1 MKRRVGKT
9 VVTVALVSSMAVTP
23 VFAAPAKETGKQTK
37 ENSVADLQSE
47 LEKVM
52 TKMADLETKL
62 IAKGTEIQKASE
74 ELKQAEE
81 KSAKQY
87 EDMKLRI
94 KYMYEAGDT
103 ELEKF
108 INAESTGD
116 ALNKAEYVQAVYSYD
131 REKLQEYVD
140 TKKQIETL
148 KGTLE
153 NDKASLE
160 KMNQE
165 LNVKKETLTTTI
177 QAKQAEEKQVLAA
190 AQAVARKR
198 QAEGKVEQ
206 AEPPAKNETT
216 PVQPGASESPQTS
229 VKPETPTEPE
239 TPVEPETPTEP
250 ETPVEPETP
259 MEPQTPVEPETLT
272 EPQTP
277 VEPEAPT
284 EPQTPVEPEAP
295 TEPQAPVEPEAPTE
309 SQTPVEPEAPTE
321 PQTPVEPEAP
331 TEPQTP
337 VEPETPTEPQAPVEP
352 QTPVEPEGNQ
362 SVAQQIVSA
371 AYSFLGIPYVWG
383 GTTTAG
389 FDCSGMVQAAHAA
402 AGISIPRVSWDQGA
416 AGVQVSAEEA
426 LPGDIVYYGW
436 HVGIYIGNGQMIHAP
451 EEGDV
456 VKIST
461 VDWAAHT
468 FVRCW

>member
-1 MKRRVGKT
+1 MRKRIGKT
-9 VVTVALVSSMAVTP
+9 VVAVTLVGSMAVTP
-23 VFAAPAKETGKQTK
+23 VFAAPAKENEKQTK
-37 ENSVADLQSE
+37 ESSVSDLQSE
-47 LEKVM
+47 LEQVM

-62 IAKGTEIQKASE
+62 IAKGEEIQKASK
-74 ELKQAEE
+74 ELQQAEE

-108 INAESTGD
+108 INAESAGD
-116 ALNKAEYVQAVYSYD
+116 ALNKAEYVQAVYIYD
-131 REKLQEYVD
+131 RDKLQEYVD
-140 TKKQIETL
+140 TKKEIENL
-148 KGTLE
+148 KTTLE
-153 NDKASLE
+153 KDKASLE
-160 KMNQE
+160 KMNTE

-177 QAKQAEEKQVLAA
+177 QTKQAEEQQVLAA
-190 AQAVARKR
+190 AQAVAEKR
-198 QAEGKVEQ
+198 QAEGK
-206 AEPPAKNETT
+206 AEKTDNPEKEETT
-216 PVQPGASESPQTS
+216 PAQPDESVQEQ
-229 VKPETPTEPE
+229 V
-239 TPVEPETPTEP
+239 PVEPETPSEPQTPAQPETPSEPQAPAEP
-250 ETPVEPETP
+250 ETPSEPQIPAEPETP
-259 MEPQTPVEPETLT
+259 SEPQTPAEPEIPS

-277 VEPEAPT
+277 A
-284 EPQTPVEPEAP
+284 
-295 TEPQAPVEPEAPTE
+295 
-309 SQTPVEPEAPTE
+309 
-321 PQTPVEPEAP
+321 
-331 TEPQTP
+331 
-337 VEPETPTEPQAPVEP
+337 EPETPEE
-352 QTPVEPEGNQ
+352 NQ
-362 SVAQQIVSA
+362 SAAQQIVSA

-416 AGVQVSAEEA
+416 AGVEVSASEA

>member
-1 MKRRVGKT
+1 MPLACGSTVCYLIVEEERVDEFNPLLRLTGNHSKEKGKRMRKRIGKT
-9 VVTVALVSSMAVTP
+9 VVAVTLAGSMAVTP
-23 VFAAPAKETGKQTK
+23 VFAAPAKESEKQTK

-47 LEKVM
+47 LEQVM

-74 ELKQAEE
+74 ELQQAEE

-108 INAESTGD
+108 INAESAGD
-116 ALNKAEYVQAVYSYD
+116 ALNKAEYVQAVYTYD
-131 REKLQEYVD
+131 RDKLQEYID
-140 TKKQIETL
+140 TKKEIETL
-148 KGTLE
+148 KSTLE
-153 NDKASLE
+153 SDKASLE
-160 KMNQE
+160 KMNTE
-165 LNVKKETLTTTI
+165 LNAKKDTLTTTI
-177 QAKQAEEKQVLAA
+177 QTKQAEEQQVLAA
-190 AQAVARKR
+190 AQAVAEKR
-198 QAEGKVEQ
+198 QTEGK
-206 AEPPAKNETT
+206 AEKTDNTAKEETT
-216 PVQPGASESPQTS
+216 PVQPDESVQEEVPA
-229 VKPETPTEPE
+229 EPE
-239 TPVEPETPTEP
+239 TPSEPQTPSEPETP
-250 ETPVEPETP
+250 
-259 MEPQTPVEPETLT
+259 
-272 EPQTP
+272 
-277 VEPEAPT
+277 
-284 EPQTPVEPEAP
+284 
-295 TEPQAPVEPEAPTE
+295 
-309 SQTPVEPEAPTE
+309 S
-321 PQTPVEPEAP
+321 
-331 TEPQTP
+331 EPQTP
-337 VEPETPTEPQAPVEP
+337 VEPETPSEP
-352 QTPVEPEGNQ
+352 QTPSEPETPEGDQ
-362 SVAQQIVSA
+362 SAAQQIVSA

-389 FDCSGMVQAAHAA
+389 FDCSGMVQAAYAA

-416 AGVQVSAEEA
+416 AGIEVSASEA

>member
-1 MKRRVGKT
+1 MRKRIGKT
-9 VVTVALVSSMAVTP
+9 VVAVTLVGSMAVTP
-23 VFAAPAKETGKQTK
+23 VFAAPAKENEQQTK
-37 ENSVADLQSE
+37 ESSVSDLQSE
-47 LEKVM
+47 LEQVM
-52 TKMADLETKL
+52 AKMADLETKL
-62 IAKGTEIQKASE
+62 IAKGEEIQKASK
-74 ELKQAEE
+74 ELQQAEE

-108 INAESTGD
+108 INAESAGD
-116 ALNKAEYVQAVYSYD
+116 ALNKAEYVQAVYTYD
-131 REKLQEYVD
+131 RDKLQEYVD
-140 TKKQIETL
+140 TKKEIENL
-148 KGTLE
+148 KTTLE
-153 NDKASLE
+153 KDKASLE
-160 KMNQE
+160 KMNTE

-177 QAKQAEEKQVLAA
+177 QTKQAEEQQVLAA
-190 AQAVARKR
+190 AQAVAKKR
-198 QAEGKVEQ
+198 QAEGK
-206 AEPPAKNETT
+206 AEKTDNPEKEETT
-216 PVQPGASESPQTS
+216 PVQSDGS
-229 VKPETPTEPE
+229 VQEQV
-239 TPVEPETPTEP
+239 PVEPETPSEPQTPAQPETPSEPQIPAEP
-250 ETPVEPETP
+250 ETPS
-259 MEPQTPVEPETLT
+259 EPQTPEE
-272 EPQTP
+272 
-277 VEPEAPT
+277 
-284 EPQTPVEPEAP
+284 
-295 TEPQAPVEPEAPTE
+295 
-309 SQTPVEPEAPTE
+309 
-321 PQTPVEPEAP
+321 
-331 TEPQTP
+331 
-337 VEPETPTEPQAPVEP
+337 
-352 QTPVEPEGNQ
+352 NQ
-362 SVAQQIVSA
+362 SAAQQIVSA

-416 AGVQVSAEEA
+416 AGVEVSASEA

>member
-1 MKRRVGKT
+1 MRKRIGKT
-9 VVTVALVSSMAVTP
+9 VVAVTLVGSMAVTP
-23 VFAAPAKETGKQTK
+23 VFAAPAKENEKQTK
-37 ENSVADLQSE
+37 ESSVSDLQSE
-47 LEKVM
+47 LEQVM

-62 IAKGTEIQKASE
+62 IAKGEEIQKASK
-74 ELKQAEE
+74 ELQQAEE

-108 INAESTGD
+108 INAESVGD
-116 ALNKAEYVQAVYSYD
+116 ALNKAEYVQAVYTYD
-131 REKLQEYVD
+131 RDKLQEYVD
-140 TKKQIETL
+140 TKKEIENL
-148 KGTLE
+148 KTTLE
-153 NDKASLE
+153 KDKASLE
-160 KMNQE
+160 KMNTE

-177 QAKQAEEKQVLAA
+177 QTKQAEEQQVLAA
-190 AQAVARKR
+190 AQAVAEKR
-198 QAEGKVEQ
+198 QAEGK
-206 AEPPAKNETT
+206 AEKTDNPEKEETT
-216 PVQPGASESPQTS
+216 PAQPDGSVQEQ
-229 VKPETPTEPE
+229 V
-239 TPVEPETPTEP
+239 PVEPETPSEPQTPAQPETPSEPQAPAESETPSEPQTPAEP
-250 ETPVEPETP
+250 ETPSEPQTPAEPETP
-259 MEPQTPVEPETLT
+259 SEPQT
-272 EPQTP
+272 
-277 VEPEAPT
+277 
-284 EPQTPVEPEAP
+284 
-295 TEPQAPVEPEAPTE
+295 
-309 SQTPVEPEAPTE
+309 
-321 PQTPVEPEAP
+321 
-331 TEPQTP
+331 
-337 VEPETPTEPQAPVEP
+337 
-352 QTPVEPEGNQ
+352 PEGNQ

-416 AGVQVSAEEA
+416 AGVEVSASEA

>member
-1 MKRRVGKT
+1 MRKRIGKT
-9 VVTVALVSSMAVTP
+9 VVAVTLVGSMAVTP
-23 VFAAPAKETGKQTK
+23 VFAAPAKENEKQTK
-37 ENSVADLQSE
+37 ESSVSDLQSE
-47 LEKVM
+47 LEQVM

-62 IAKGTEIQKASE
+62 IAKGEEIQKASK
-74 ELKQAEE
+74 ELQQAEE

-108 INAESTGD
+108 INAESAGD
-116 ALNKAEYVQAVYSYD
+116 ALNKAEYVQAVYTYD
-131 REKLQEYVD
+131 RDKLQEYVD
-140 TKKQIETL
+140 TKKEIENL
-148 KGTLE
+148 KTTLE
-153 NDKASLE
+153 KDKASLE
-160 KMNQE
+160 KMNTE

-177 QAKQAEEKQVLAA
+177 QTKQAEEQQVLAA
-190 AQAVARKR
+190 AQAVAEKR
-198 QAEGKVEQ
+198 QAEGK
-206 AEPPAKNETT
+206 AEKTDNPEKEETT
-216 PVQPGASESPQTS
+216 PAQPDGSVQEQ
-229 VKPETPTEPE
+229 V
-239 TPVEPETPTEP
+239 PVEPETPSEPQTPAQPDTPSEPQTPADPETPSEPQTPAEPEMPSEPQTPAEP
-250 ETPVEPETP
+250 ETPEE
-259 MEPQTPVEPETLT
+259 
-272 EPQTP
+272 
-277 VEPEAPT
+277 
-284 EPQTPVEPEAP
+284 
-295 TEPQAPVEPEAPTE
+295 
-309 SQTPVEPEAPTE
+309 
-321 PQTPVEPEAP
+321 
-331 TEPQTP
+331 
-337 VEPETPTEPQAPVEP
+337 
-352 QTPVEPEGNQ
+352 NQ
-362 SVAQQIVSA
+362 SAAQQIVSA

-416 AGVQVSAEEA
+416 AGVEVSASEA

>member
-1 MKRRVGKT
+1 MRKRIGKT
-9 VVTVALVSSMAVTP
+9 VVAVTLVGSMAVTP
-23 VFAAPAKETGKQTK
+23 VFAAPAKENEKQTK
-37 ENSVADLQSE
+37 ESSVSDLQSE
-47 LEKVM
+47 LEQVM

-62 IAKGTEIQKASE
+62 IAKGEEIQKASK
-74 ELKQAEE
+74 ELQQAEE

-108 INAESTGD
+108 INAESAGD
-116 ALNKAEYVQAVYSYD
+116 ALNKAEYVQAVYTYD
-131 REKLQEYVD
+131 RDKLQEYVD
-140 TKKQIETL
+140 TKKEIENL
-148 KGTLE
+148 KTTLE
-153 NDKASLE
+153 KDKASLE
-160 KMNQE
+160 KMNTE

-177 QAKQAEEKQVLAA
+177 QTKQAEEQQVLAA
-190 AQAVARKR
+190 AQAVAEKR
-198 QAEGKVEQ
+198 QAEGK
-206 AEPPAKNETT
+206 AEKTDNAEKEETT
-216 PVQPGASESPQTS
+216 PAQPDGSVQEQVPVEPETPSEPQTPAQ
-229 VKPETPTEPE
+229 PETPSEPQIPTEPE
-239 TPVEPETPTEP
+239 TPSEPQTPAEPETPE
-250 ETPVEPETP
+250 E
-259 MEPQTPVEPETLT
+259 
-272 EPQTP
+272 
-277 VEPEAPT
+277 
-284 EPQTPVEPEAP
+284 
-295 TEPQAPVEPEAPTE
+295 
-309 SQTPVEPEAPTE
+309 
-321 PQTPVEPEAP
+321 
-331 TEPQTP
+331 
-337 VEPETPTEPQAPVEP
+337 
-352 QTPVEPEGNQ
+352 NQ
-362 SVAQQIVSA
+362 SAAQQIVSA

-416 AGVQVSAEEA
+416 AGVEVSASEA

>member
-1 MKRRVGKT
+1 MRKRIGKT
-9 VVTVALVSSMAVTP
+9 VVAVTLVGSMAVTP
-23 VFAAPAKETGKQTK
+23 VFAAPAKENEKQTK
-37 ENSVADLQSE
+37 ESSVSDLQSE
-47 LEKVM
+47 LEQVM

-62 IAKGTEIQKASE
+62 IAKGEEIQKASK
-74 ELKQAEE
+74 ELQQAEE

-108 INAESTGD
+108 INAESAGD
-116 ALNKAEYVQAVYSYD
+116 ALNKAEYVQAVYTYD
-131 REKLQEYVD
+131 RDKLQEYVD
-140 TKKQIETL
+140 TKKEIENL
-148 KGTLE
+148 KTTLE
-153 NDKASLE
+153 KDKASLE
-160 KMNQE
+160 KMNTE

-177 QAKQAEEKQVLAA
+177 QTKQAEEQQVLAA
-190 AQAVARKR
+190 AQAVAEKR
-198 QAEGKVEQ
+198 QAEGK
-206 AEPPAKNETT
+206 AEKTDNPEKEETT
-216 PVQPGASESPQTS
+216 PAQPDGSVQEQ
-229 VKPETPTEPE
+229 V
-239 TPVEPETPTEP
+239 PVEPETPSEPQTPAQPETPSEPQAPAESETPSEPQTPAEP
-250 ETPVEPETP
+250 ETPSEPQTPAEPETP
-259 MEPQTPVEPETLT
+259 EE
-272 EPQTP
+272 
-277 VEPEAPT
+277 
-284 EPQTPVEPEAP
+284 
-295 TEPQAPVEPEAPTE
+295 
-309 SQTPVEPEAPTE
+309 
-321 PQTPVEPEAP
+321 
-331 TEPQTP
+331 
-337 VEPETPTEPQAPVEP
+337 
-352 QTPVEPEGNQ
+352 NQ
-362 SVAQQIVSA
+362 SAAQQIVSA

-416 AGVQVSAEEA
+416 AGVEVSASEA

-451 EEGDV
+451 EERDV

>member
-1 MKRRVGKT
+1 MRKRIGKT
-9 VVTVALVSSMAVTP
+9 VVAVTLVGSMAVTP
-23 VFAAPAKETGKQTK
+23 VFAAPAKENEKQTK
-37 ENSVADLQSE
+37 ESSVSDLQSE
-47 LEKVM
+47 LEQVM

-62 IAKGTEIQKASE
+62 IAKGEEIQKASK
-74 ELKQAEE
+74 ELQQAEE

-108 INAESTGD
+108 INAESAGD
-116 ALNKAEYVQAVYSYD
+116 ALNKAEYVQAVYTYD
-131 REKLQEYVD
+131 RDKLQEYVD
-140 TKKQIETL
+140 TKKEIENL
-148 KGTLE
+148 KTTLE
-153 NDKASLE
+153 KDKASLE
-160 KMNQE
+160 KMNTE

-177 QAKQAEEKQVLAA
+177 QTKQAEEQQVLAA
-190 AQAVARKR
+190 AQAVAEKR
-198 QAEGKVEQ
+198 QAEGK
-206 AEPPAKNETT
+206 AEKTDNPEKEETT
-216 PVQPGASESPQTS
+216 PAQPDESVQEQ
-229 VKPETPTEPE
+229 V
-239 TPVEPETPTEP
+239 PVEPETPSEPQTPAQPETPSEPQTPAEP
-250 ETPVEPETP
+250 ETPSEPQIPTEPEMPSEPQTPAEPETP
-259 MEPQTPVEPETLT
+259 SEPQTP
-272 EPQTP
+272 
-277 VEPEAPT
+277 A
-284 EPQTPVEPEAP
+284 
-295 TEPQAPVEPEAPTE
+295 
-309 SQTPVEPEAPTE
+309 
-321 PQTPVEPEAP
+321 
-331 TEPQTP
+331 
-337 VEPETPTEPQAPVEP
+337 EPETPSEP
-352 QTPVEPEGNQ
+352 QTPEGNQ

-416 AGVQVSAEEA
+416 AGVEVSASEA

>member
-1 MKRRVGKT
+1 MRKRIGKT
-9 VVTVALVSSMAVTP
+9 VVAVTLVGSMAVTP
-23 VFAAPAKETGKQTK
+23 VFAAPAKENEKQTK
-37 ENSVADLQSE
+37 ESSVSDLQSE
-47 LEKVM
+47 LEQVM

-62 IAKGTEIQKASE
+62 IAKGEEIQKASK
-74 ELKQAEE
+74 ELQQAEE

-108 INAESTGD
+108 INAESAGD
-116 ALNKAEYVQAVYSYD
+116 ALNKAEYVQAVYTYD
-131 REKLQEYVD
+131 RDKLQEYVD
-140 TKKQIETL
+140 TKKEIENL
-148 KGTLE
+148 KTTLE
-153 NDKASLE
+153 KDKASLE
-160 KMNQE
+160 KMNTE

-177 QAKQAEEKQVLAA
+177 QTKQAEEQQVLAA
-190 AQAVARKR
+190 AQAVAEKR
-198 QAEGKVEQ
+198 QAEGK
-206 AEPPAKNETT
+206 AEKTDNPEKEETT
-216 PVQPGASESPQTS
+216 PAQPDESVQEQVPVEPETPSEPQTPAE
-229 VKPETPTEPE
+229 PETPSEPQAPAEPETPSEPQIPTEPE
-239 TPVEPETPTEP
+239 TPSEPQTPAEPETPSEPQTPAEP
-250 ETPVEPETP
+250 ETPEE
-259 MEPQTPVEPETLT
+259 
-272 EPQTP
+272 
-277 VEPEAPT
+277 
-284 EPQTPVEPEAP
+284 
-295 TEPQAPVEPEAPTE
+295 
-309 SQTPVEPEAPTE
+309 
-321 PQTPVEPEAP
+321 
-331 TEPQTP
+331 
-337 VEPETPTEPQAPVEP
+337 
-352 QTPVEPEGNQ
+352 NQ
-362 SVAQQIVSA
+362 SAAQQIVSA

-416 AGVQVSAEEA
+416 AGVEVSASEA

>member
-1 MKRRVGKT
+1 MRKRIGKT
-9 VVTVALVSSMAVTP
+9 VVAVTLVGSMAVTP
-23 VFAAPAKETGKQTK
+23 VFAAPAKENEQQTK
-37 ENSVADLQSE
+37 ESSVSDLQSE
-47 LEKVM
+47 LEQVM
-52 TKMADLETKL
+52 AKMADLETKL
-62 IAKGTEIQKASE
+62 IAKGEEIQKASK
-74 ELKQAEE
+74 ELQQAEE

-108 INAESTGD
+108 INAESAGD
-116 ALNKAEYVQAVYSYD
+116 ALNKAEYVQAVYTYD
-131 REKLQEYVD
+131 RDKLQEYVD
-140 TKKQIETL
+140 TKKEIENL
-148 KGTLE
+148 KTTLE
-153 NDKASLE
+153 KDKASLE
-160 KMNQE
+160 KMNTE

-177 QAKQAEEKQVLAA
+177 QTKQAEEQQVLAA
-190 AQAVARKR
+190 AQAVAKKR
-198 QAEGKVEQ
+198 QAEGK
-206 AEPPAKNETT
+206 AEKTDNPEKEETT
-216 PVQPGASESPQTS
+216 PVQSDGS
-229 VKPETPTEPE
+229 VQEQV
-239 TPVEPETPTEP
+239 PVEPETPSEPQTPAQPETPSEPQIPAEP
-250 ETPVEPETP
+250 ETPSEPQTPAQPETPSEPQAPAESETPSEPQTPAEPETP
-259 MEPQTPVEPETLT
+259 SEPQTP
-272 EPQTP
+272 
-277 VEPEAPT
+277 A
-284 EPQTPVEPEAP
+284 
-295 TEPQAPVEPEAPTE
+295 
-309 SQTPVEPEAPTE
+309 
-321 PQTPVEPEAP
+321 
-331 TEPQTP
+331 
-337 VEPETPTEPQAPVEP
+337 EPETPEE
-352 QTPVEPEGNQ
+352 NQ
-362 SVAQQIVSA
+362 SAAQQIVSA

-416 AGVQVSAEEA
+416 AGVEVSASEA

>member
-1 MKRRVGKT
+1 MRKRIGKT
-9 VVTVALVSSMAVTP
+9 VVAVTLVGSMAVTP
-23 VFAAPAKETGKQTK
+23 VFAAPAKENEKQTK
-37 ENSVADLQSE
+37 ESSVSDLQSE
-47 LEKVM
+47 LEQVM

-62 IAKGTEIQKASE
+62 IAKGEEIQKASK
-74 ELKQAEE
+74 ELQQAEE

-103 ELEKF
+103 EVEKF
-108 INAESTGD
+108 INAESAGD
-116 ALNKAEYVQAVYSYD
+116 ALNKAEYVQAVYTYD
-131 REKLQEYVD
+131 RDKLQEYVD
-140 TKKQIETL
+140 TKKEIENL
-148 KGTLE
+148 KTTLE
-153 NDKASLE
+153 KDKASLE
-160 KMNQE
+160 KMNTE

-177 QAKQAEEKQVLAA
+177 QTKQAEEQQVLAA
-190 AQAVARKR
+190 AQAVAEKR
-198 QAEGKVEQ
+198 QAEGK
-206 AEPPAKNETT
+206 AEKTDNPEKEETT
-216 PVQPGASESPQTS
+216 PAQPDGSVQEQ
-229 VKPETPTEPE
+229 V
-239 TPVEPETPTEP
+239 PVEPETPSEPQTPAQPETPSEPQAPAESETPSEPQTPAEP
-250 ETPVEPETP
+250 ETPSEPQTPAEPETP
-259 MEPQTPVEPETLT
+259 EE
-272 EPQTP
+272 
-277 VEPEAPT
+277 
-284 EPQTPVEPEAP
+284 
-295 TEPQAPVEPEAPTE
+295 
-309 SQTPVEPEAPTE
+309 
-321 PQTPVEPEAP
+321 
-331 TEPQTP
+331 
-337 VEPETPTEPQAPVEP
+337 
-352 QTPVEPEGNQ
+352 NQ
-362 SVAQQIVSA
+362 SAAQQIVSA

-416 AGVQVSAEEA
+416 AGVEVSASEA

>member
-1 MKRRVGKT
+1 MRKRIGKT
-9 VVTVALVSSMAVTP
+9 VVAVTLAGSMAVTP
-23 VFAAPAKETGKQTK
+23 VFAAPAKENEKQTK
-37 ENSVADLQSE
+37 ESSVSDLQSE
-47 LEKVM
+47 LEQVM
-52 TKMADLETKL
+52 AKMADLETKL
-62 IAKGTEIQKASE
+62 IAKGEEIQKASK
-74 ELKQAEE
+74 ELQQAEE

-108 INAESTGD
+108 INAESAGD
-116 ALNKAEYVQAVYSYD
+116 ALNKAEYVQAVYTYD
-131 REKLQEYVD
+131 RDKLQEYVD
-140 TKKQIETL
+140 TKKEIENL
-148 KGTLE
+148 KTTLE
-153 NDKASLE
+153 KDKASLE
-160 KMNQE
+160 KMNTE

-177 QAKQAEEKQVLAA
+177 QTKQAEEQQVLAA
-190 AQAVARKR
+190 AQAVAKKR
-198 QAEGKVEQ
+198 QAEGK
-206 AEPPAKNETT
+206 AEKTDNPEKEETT
-216 PVQPGASESPQTS
+216 PVQSDGSVQEQVPVEPETPSEPQTPAQ
-229 VKPETPTEPE
+229 PETPSEPQIPTEPE
-239 TPVEPETPTEP
+239 TPSEPQIPTEP
-250 ETPVEPETP
+250 ETPSEPQTPAEPETP
-259 MEPQTPVEPETLT
+259 EE
-272 EPQTP
+272 
-277 VEPEAPT
+277 
-284 EPQTPVEPEAP
+284 
-295 TEPQAPVEPEAPTE
+295 
-309 SQTPVEPEAPTE
+309 
-321 PQTPVEPEAP
+321 
-331 TEPQTP
+331 
-337 VEPETPTEPQAPVEP
+337 
-352 QTPVEPEGNQ
+352 NQ
-362 SVAQQIVSA
+362 SAAQLIVSA

-416 AGVQVSAEEA
+416 AGVEVSASEA

>member
-1 MKRRVGKT
+1 MRKRIGKT
-9 VVTVALVSSMAVTP
+9 VVAVTLVGSMAVTP
-23 VFAAPAKETGKQTK
+23 VFAAPAKENEKQTK
-37 ENSVADLQSE
+37 ESSVSDLQSE
-47 LEKVM
+47 LEQVM

-62 IAKGTEIQKASE
+62 IAKGEEIQKASK
-74 ELKQAEE
+74 ELQQAEE

-108 INAESTGD
+108 INAESAGD
-116 ALNKAEYVQAVYSYD
+116 ALNKAEYVQAVYIYD
-131 REKLQEYVD
+131 RDKLQEYVD
-140 TKKQIETL
+140 TKKEIENL
-148 KGTLE
+148 KTTLE
-153 NDKASLE
+153 KDKASLE
-160 KMNQE
+160 KMNTE

-177 QAKQAEEKQVLAA
+177 QTKQAEEQQVLAA
-190 AQAVARKR
+190 AQAVAEKR
-198 QAEGKVEQ
+198 QAEGK
-206 AEPPAKNETT
+206 AEKTDNPEKEETT
-216 PVQPGASESPQTS
+216 PAQPDESVQEQ
-229 VKPETPTEPE
+229 V
-239 TPVEPETPTEP
+239 PVEPETPSEPQTPAQPETPSEPQAPAEP
-250 ETPVEPETP
+250 ETPSEPQIPAEPETP
-259 MEPQTPVEPETLT
+259 SEPQTPAEPETPS

-277 VEPEAPT
+277 A
-284 EPQTPVEPEAP
+284 
-295 TEPQAPVEPEAPTE
+295 
-309 SQTPVEPEAPTE
+309 
-321 PQTPVEPEAP
+321 
-331 TEPQTP
+331 
-337 VEPETPTEPQAPVEP
+337 EPETPEE
-352 QTPVEPEGNQ
+352 NQ
-362 SVAQQIVSA
+362 SAAQQIVSA

-416 AGVQVSAEEA
+416 AGVEVSASEA

>member
-1 MKRRVGKT
+1 MRKRIGKT
-9 VVTVALVSSMAVTP
+9 VVAVTLVGSMAVTP
-23 VFAAPAKETGKQTK
+23 VFAAPAKENEKQTK
-37 ENSVADLQSE
+37 ESSVSDLQSE
-47 LEKVM
+47 LEQVM

-62 IAKGTEIQKASE
+62 IAKGEEIQKASK
-74 ELKQAEE
+74 ELQQAEE

-108 INAESTGD
+108 INAESAGD
-116 ALNKAEYVQAVYSYD
+116 ALNKAEYVQAVYTYD
-131 REKLQEYVD
+131 RDKLQEYVD
-140 TKKQIETL
+140 TKKEIENL
-148 KGTLE
+148 KTTLE
-153 NDKASLE
+153 KDKASLE
-160 KMNQE
+160 KMNTE

-177 QAKQAEEKQVLAA
+177 QTKQAEEQQVLAA
-190 AQAVARKR
+190 AQAVAKKR
-198 QAEGKVEQ
+198 QAEGK
-206 AEPPAKNETT
+206 AEKTDNPEKEETT
-216 PVQPGASESPQTS
+216 PAQPDGSVQEQ
-229 VKPETPTEPE
+229 V
-239 TPVEPETPTEP
+239 PVEPETPSEPQTPAQPETPSEPQAPAESETPSEPQTPAEP
-250 ETPVEPETP
+250 ETPS
-259 MEPQTPVEPETLT
+259 EPQTPEE
-272 EPQTP
+272 
-277 VEPEAPT
+277 
-284 EPQTPVEPEAP
+284 
-295 TEPQAPVEPEAPTE
+295 
-309 SQTPVEPEAPTE
+309 
-321 PQTPVEPEAP
+321 
-331 TEPQTP
+331 
-337 VEPETPTEPQAPVEP
+337 
-352 QTPVEPEGNQ
+352 NQ
-362 SVAQQIVSA
+362 SAAQQIVSA

-416 AGVQVSAEEA
+416 AGVEVSASEA

>member
-1 MKRRVGKT
+1 MRKRIGKT
-9 VVTVALVSSMAVTP
+9 VVAVTLVGSMAVTP
-23 VFAAPAKETGKQTK
+23 VFAAPAKENEKQTK
-37 ENSVADLQSE
+37 ESSVSDLQSE
-47 LEKVM
+47 LEQVM

-62 IAKGTEIQKASE
+62 IAKGEEIQKASK
-74 ELKQAEE
+74 ELQQAEE
-81 KSAKQY
+81 KSVKQY

-108 INAESTGD
+108 INAESAGD
-116 ALNKAEYVQAVYSYD
+116 ALNKAEYVQAVYTYD
-131 REKLQEYVD
+131 RDKLQEYVD
-140 TKKQIETL
+140 TKKEIENL
-148 KGTLE
+148 KTTLE
-153 NDKASLE
+153 KDKASLE
-160 KMNQE
+160 KMNTE

-177 QAKQAEEKQVLAA
+177 QTKQAEEQQVLAA
-190 AQAVARKR
+190 AQAVAEKR
-198 QAEGKVEQ
+198 QAEGK
-206 AEPPAKNETT
+206 AEKTDNPEKEETT
-216 PVQPGASESPQTS
+216 PAQPDESVQEQ
-229 VKPETPTEPE
+229 V
-239 TPVEPETPTEP
+239 PVEPETPSEPQTPAQPETPSEPQTPAEP
-250 ETPVEPETP
+250 ETPSEPQIPTEPEMPSEPQTPAEPETP
-259 MEPQTPVEPETLT
+259 SEPQTP
-272 EPQTP
+272 
-277 VEPEAPT
+277 A
-284 EPQTPVEPEAP
+284 
-295 TEPQAPVEPEAPTE
+295 
-309 SQTPVEPEAPTE
+309 
-321 PQTPVEPEAP
+321 
-331 TEPQTP
+331 
-337 VEPETPTEPQAPVEP
+337 EPETPSEP
-352 QTPVEPEGNQ
+352 QTPEGNQ
-362 SVAQQIVSA
+362 SVAQKIVSA

-416 AGVQVSAEEA
+416 AGVEVSASEA

>member
-1 MKRRVGKT
+1 MRKRIGKT
-9 VVTVALVSSMAVTP
+9 VVAVTLVGSMAVTP
-23 VFAAPAKETGKQTK
+23 VFAAPAKENEKQTK
-37 ENSVADLQSE
+37 ESSVSDLQSE
-47 LEKVM
+47 LEQVM
-52 TKMADLETKL
+52 AKMADLETKL
-62 IAKGTEIQKASE
+62 IAKGEEIQKASK
-74 ELKQAEE
+74 ELQQAEE

-108 INAESTGD
+108 INAESAGD
-116 ALNKAEYVQAVYSYD
+116 ALNKAEYVQAVYTYD
-131 REKLQEYVD
+131 RDKLQEYVD
-140 TKKQIETL
+140 TKKEIENL
-148 KGTLE
+148 KTTLE
-153 NDKASLE
+153 KDKASLE
-160 KMNQE
+160 KMNTE

-177 QAKQAEEKQVLAA
+177 QTKQAEEQQVLAA
-190 AQAVARKR
+190 AQAVAKKR
-198 QAEGKVEQ
+198 QAEGK
-206 AEPPAKNETT
+206 AEKTDNPEKEETT
-216 PVQPGASESPQTS
+216 PVQPDGSVQEQVPVETETPSEPQTPAQ
-229 VKPETPTEPE
+229 PETPSEPQAPAEPE
-239 TPVEPETPTEP
+239 TPSEPQTPAEPETPSEPQTPAEP
-250 ETPVEPETP
+250 ETPSEPQTPAEPETP
-259 MEPQTPVEPETLT
+259 EE
-272 EPQTP
+272 
-277 VEPEAPT
+277 
-284 EPQTPVEPEAP
+284 
-295 TEPQAPVEPEAPTE
+295 
-309 SQTPVEPEAPTE
+309 
-321 PQTPVEPEAP
+321 
-331 TEPQTP
+331 
-337 VEPETPTEPQAPVEP
+337 
-352 QTPVEPEGNQ
+352 NQ
-362 SVAQQIVSA
+362 SAAQQIVSA

-416 AGVQVSAEEA
+416 AGVEVSASEA

>member
-1 MKRRVGKT
+1 MRKRIGKT
-9 VVTVALVSSMAVTP
+9 VVAVTLAGSMAVTP
-23 VFAAPAKETGKQTK
+23 VFAAPVKENEKQTK
-37 ENSVADLQSE
+37 ESSVSDLQSE
-47 LEKVM
+47 LEQVM
-52 TKMADLETKL
+52 AKMADLETKL
-62 IAKGTEIQKASE
+62 IAKGEEIQKASK
-74 ELKQAEE
+74 ELQQAEE

-108 INAESTGD
+108 INAESAGD
-116 ALNKAEYVQAVYSYD
+116 ALNKAEYVQAVYTYD
-131 REKLQEYVD
+131 RDKLQEYVD
-140 TKKQIETL
+140 TKKEIENL
-148 KGTLE
+148 KTTLE
-153 NDKASLE
+153 KDKASLE
-160 KMNQE
+160 KMNTE

-177 QAKQAEEKQVLAA
+177 QTKQAEEQQVLAA
-190 AQAVARKR
+190 AQAVAKKR
-198 QAEGKVEQ
+198 QAEGK
-206 AEPPAKNETT
+206 AEKTDNPEKEETT
-216 PVQPGASESPQTS
+216 PVQPDGS
-229 VKPETPTEPE
+229 VQEQV
-239 TPVEPETPTEP
+239 PVEPETPSEPQTPAEP
-250 ETPVEPETP
+250 ETPSEPQTPAEPETP
-259 MEPQTPVEPETLT
+259 SEPQTP
-272 EPQTP
+272 
-277 VEPEAPT
+277 A
-284 EPQTPVEPEAP
+284 
-295 TEPQAPVEPEAPTE
+295 
-309 SQTPVEPEAPTE
+309 
-321 PQTPVEPEAP
+321 
-331 TEPQTP
+331 
-337 VEPETPTEPQAPVEP
+337 EPETPEE
-352 QTPVEPEGNQ
+352 NQ
-362 SVAQQIVSA
+362 SAAQQIVSA

-416 AGVQVSAEEA
+416 AGVEVSASEA

>member
-1 MKRRVGKT
+1 MRKRIGKT
-9 VVTVALVSSMAVTP
+9 VVAVTLVGSMAVTP
-23 VFAAPAKETGKQTK
+23 VFAAPAKENEKQTK
-37 ENSVADLQSE
+37 ESSVSDLQSE
-47 LEKVM
+47 LEQVM

-62 IAKGTEIQKASE
+62 IAKGEEIQKASK
-74 ELKQAEE
+74 ELQQAEE

-108 INAESTGD
+108 INAESAGD
-116 ALNKAEYVQAVYSYD
+116 ALNKAEYVQAVYTYD
-131 REKLQEYVD
+131 RDKLQEYVD
-140 TKKQIETL
+140 TKKEIENL
-148 KGTLE
+148 KTTLE
-153 NDKASLE
+153 KDKASLE
-160 KMNQE
+160 KMNTE

-177 QAKQAEEKQVLAA
+177 QTKQAEEQQVLAA
-190 AQAVARKR
+190 AQAVAEKR
-198 QAEGKVEQ
+198 QAEGK
-206 AEPPAKNETT
+206 AEKTDNPEKEETT
-216 PVQPGASESPQTS
+216 PAQPDESVQEQ
-229 VKPETPTEPE
+229 V
-239 TPVEPETPTEP
+239 PVEPETPSEPQTPAQPETPSEPQAPAEP
-250 ETPVEPETP
+250 ETPS
-259 MEPQTPVEPETLT
+259 EPQTPEE
-272 EPQTP
+272 
-277 VEPEAPT
+277 
-284 EPQTPVEPEAP
+284 
-295 TEPQAPVEPEAPTE
+295 
-309 SQTPVEPEAPTE
+309 
-321 PQTPVEPEAP
+321 
-331 TEPQTP
+331 
-337 VEPETPTEPQAPVEP
+337 
-352 QTPVEPEGNQ
+352 NQ
-362 SVAQQIVSA
+362 SAAQQIVSA

-416 AGVQVSAEEA
+416 AGVEVSASEA

>member
-1 MKRRVGKT
+1 MRKRIGKT
-9 VVTVALVSSMAVTP
+9 VVAVTLVGSMAVTP
-23 VFAAPAKETGKQTK
+23 VFAAPAKENEKQTK
-37 ENSVADLQSE
+37 ESSVSDLQSE
-47 LEKVM
+47 LEQVM

-62 IAKGTEIQKASE
+62 IAKGEEIQKASK
-74 ELKQAEE
+74 ELQQAEE

-108 INAESTGD
+108 INAESAGD
-116 ALNKAEYVQAVYSYD
+116 ALNKAEYVQAVYTYD
-131 REKLQEYVD
+131 RDKLQEYVD
-140 TKKQIETL
+140 TKKEIENL
-148 KGTLE
+148 KTTLE
-153 NDKASLE
+153 KDKASLE
-160 KMNQE
+160 KMNTE

-177 QAKQAEEKQVLAA
+177 QTKQAEEQQVLAA
-190 AQAVARKR
+190 AQAVAEKR
-198 QAEGKVEQ
+198 QAEGK
-206 AEPPAKNETT
+206 AEKTDNPEKEETT
-216 PVQPGASESPQTS
+216 PAQPDGSVQEQ
-229 VKPETPTEPE
+229 V
-239 TPVEPETPTEP
+239 PVEPETPSEPQTPAQPETPSEPQAPAEP
-250 ETPVEPETP
+250 ETPSEPQIPAEPETP
-259 MEPQTPVEPETLT
+259 EE
-272 EPQTP
+272 
-277 VEPEAPT
+277 
-284 EPQTPVEPEAP
+284 
-295 TEPQAPVEPEAPTE
+295 
-309 SQTPVEPEAPTE
+309 
-321 PQTPVEPEAP
+321 
-331 TEPQTP
+331 
-337 VEPETPTEPQAPVEP
+337 
-352 QTPVEPEGNQ
+352 NQ
-362 SVAQQIVSA
+362 SAAQQIVSA

-402 AGISIPRVSWDQGA
+402 AEISIPRVSWDQGA
-416 AGVQVSAEEA
+416 AGVEVSASEA

>member
-1 MKRRVGKT
+1 MRKRIGKT
-9 VVTVALVSSMAVTP
+9 VVAVTLVGSMAVTP
-23 VFAAPAKETGKQTK
+23 AFAAPAKENEKQTK
-37 ENSVADLQSE
+37 ESSVSDLQSE
-47 LEKVM
+47 LEQVM

-62 IAKGTEIQKASE
+62 IAKGEEIQKASK
-74 ELKQAEE
+74 ELQQAEE

-103 ELEKF
+103 EVEKF
-108 INAESTGD
+108 INAESAGD
-116 ALNKAEYVQAVYSYD
+116 ALNKAEYVQAVYTYD
-131 REKLQEYVD
+131 RDKLQEYVD
-140 TKKQIETL
+140 TKKEIENL
-148 KGTLE
+148 KTTLE
-153 NDKASLE
+153 KDKASLE
-160 KMNQE
+160 KMNTE

-177 QAKQAEEKQVLAA
+177 QTKQAEEQQVLAA
-190 AQAVARKR
+190 AQAVAEKR
-198 QAEGKVEQ
+198 QAEGK
-206 AEPPAKNETT
+206 AEKTDNPEKEETT
-216 PVQPGASESPQTS
+216 PAQPDGSVQEQ
-229 VKPETPTEPE
+229 V
-239 TPVEPETPTEP
+239 PVEPETPSEPQTPAQPETPSEPQAPAESETPSEPQTPAEP
-250 ETPVEPETP
+250 ETPSEPQTPAEPETP
-259 MEPQTPVEPETLT
+259 EE
-272 EPQTP
+272 
-277 VEPEAPT
+277 
-284 EPQTPVEPEAP
+284 
-295 TEPQAPVEPEAPTE
+295 
-309 SQTPVEPEAPTE
+309 
-321 PQTPVEPEAP
+321 
-331 TEPQTP
+331 
-337 VEPETPTEPQAPVEP
+337 
-352 QTPVEPEGNQ
+352 NQ
-362 SVAQQIVSA
+362 SAAQQIVSA

-416 AGVQVSAEEA
+416 AGVEVSASEA

>member
-1 MKRRVGKT
+1 MRKRIGKT
-9 VVTVALVSSMAVTP
+9 VVAVTLVGSMAVTP
-23 VFAAPAKETGKQTK
+23 VFAAPAKENEKQTK
-37 ENSVADLQSE
+37 ESSVSDLQSE
-47 LEKVM
+47 LEQVM

-62 IAKGTEIQKASE
+62 IAKGEEIQKASK
-74 ELKQAEE
+74 ELQQAEE

-108 INAESTGD
+108 INAESAGD
-116 ALNKAEYVQAVYSYD
+116 ALNKAEYVQAVYTYD
-131 REKLQEYVD
+131 RDKLQEYVD
-140 TKKQIETL
+140 TKKEIENL
-148 KGTLE
+148 KTTLE
-153 NDKASLE
+153 KDKASLE
-160 KMNQE
+160 KMNTE

-177 QAKQAEEKQVLAA
+177 QTKQAEEQQVLAA
-190 AQAVARKR
+190 AQAVAEKR
-198 QAEGKVEQ
+198 QAEGK
-206 AEPPAKNETT
+206 AEKTDNPEKEETT
-216 PVQPGASESPQTS
+216 PAQPDGSVQEQ
-229 VKPETPTEPE
+229 V
-239 TPVEPETPTEP
+239 PVEPETPSEPQTPAQPETPSEPQAPAEP
-250 ETPVEPETP
+250 ETPSEPQIPAEPETP
-259 MEPQTPVEPETLT
+259 SEPQTPAEPETPS

-277 VEPEAPT
+277 A
-284 EPQTPVEPEAP
+284 
-295 TEPQAPVEPEAPTE
+295 
-309 SQTPVEPEAPTE
+309 
-321 PQTPVEPEAP
+321 
-331 TEPQTP
+331 
-337 VEPETPTEPQAPVEP
+337 EPETPEE
-352 QTPVEPEGNQ
+352 NQ
-362 SVAQQIVSA
+362 SAAQQIVSA

-416 AGVQVSAEEA
+416 AGVEVSASEA

>member
-1 MKRRVGKT
+1 MRKRIGKT
-9 VVTVALVSSMAVTP
+9 VVAVTLVGSMAVTP
-23 VFAAPAKETGKQTK
+23 VFAAPAKENEQQTK
-37 ENSVADLQSE
+37 ESSVSDLQSE
-47 LEKVM
+47 LEQVM
-52 TKMADLETKL
+52 AKMADLETKL
-62 IAKGTEIQKASE
+62 IAKGEEIQKASK
-74 ELKQAEE
+74 ELQQAEE

-108 INAESTGD
+108 INAESAGD
-116 ALNKAEYVQAVYSYD
+116 ALNKAEYVQAVYTYD
-131 REKLQEYVD
+131 RDKLQEYVD
-140 TKKQIETL
+140 TKKEIENL
-148 KGTLE
+148 KTTLE
-153 NDKASLE
+153 KDKASLE
-160 KMNQE
+160 KMNTE

-177 QAKQAEEKQVLAA
+177 QTKQAEEQQVLAA
-190 AQAVARKR
+190 AQAVAKKR
-198 QAEGKVEQ
+198 QAEGK
-206 AEPPAKNETT
+206 AEKTDNPEKEETT
-216 PVQPGASESPQTS
+216 PVQSDGS
-229 VKPETPTEPE
+229 VQEQV
-239 TPVEPETPTEP
+239 PVEPETPSEPQTPAQPETPSEPQIPAEP
-250 ETPVEPETP
+250 ETPS
-259 MEPQTPVEPETLT
+259 EPQTPAEPETQS

-277 VEPEAPT
+277 EE
-284 EPQTPVEPEAP
+284 
-295 TEPQAPVEPEAPTE
+295 
-309 SQTPVEPEAPTE
+309 
-321 PQTPVEPEAP
+321 
-331 TEPQTP
+331 
-337 VEPETPTEPQAPVEP
+337 
-352 QTPVEPEGNQ
+352 NQ
-362 SVAQQIVSA
+362 SAAQQILSA

-416 AGVQVSAEEA
+416 AGVEVSASEA

>member
-1 MKRRVGKT
+1 MRKRIGKT
-9 VVTVALVSSMAVTP
+9 VVAVTLVGSMAVTP
-23 VFAAPAKETGKQTK
+23 VFAAPAKENEKQTK
-37 ENSVADLQSE
+37 ESSVSDLQSE
-47 LEKVM
+47 LEQVM

-62 IAKGTEIQKASE
+62 IAKGEEIQKASK
-74 ELKQAEE
+74 ELQQAEE

-108 INAESTGD
+108 INAESAGD
-116 ALNKAEYVQAVYSYD
+116 ALNKAEYVQAVYTYD
-131 REKLQEYVD
+131 RDKLQEYVD
-140 TKKQIETL
+140 TKKEIENL
-148 KGTLE
+148 KTTLE
-153 NDKASLE
+153 KDKASLE
-160 KMNQE
+160 KMNTE

-177 QAKQAEEKQVLAA
+177 QTKQAEEQQVLAA
-190 AQAVARKR
+190 AQAVAEKR
-198 QAEGKVEQ
+198 QAEGK
-206 AEPPAKNETT
+206 AEKTDNPEKEETT
-216 PVQPGASESPQTS
+216 PAQPDESVQEQ
-229 VKPETPTEPE
+229 V
-239 TPVEPETPTEP
+239 PVEPETPSEP
-250 ETPVEPETP
+250 ETPAQPETPSEPQAPAEPETP
-259 MEPQTPVEPETLT
+259 SEPQTP
-272 EPQTP
+272 
-277 VEPEAPT
+277 A
-284 EPQTPVEPEAP
+284 
-295 TEPQAPVEPEAPTE
+295 
-309 SQTPVEPEAPTE
+309 
-321 PQTPVEPEAP
+321 
-331 TEPQTP
+331 
-337 VEPETPTEPQAPVEP
+337 EPETPEE
-352 QTPVEPEGNQ
+352 NQ
-362 SVAQQIVSA
+362 SAAQQIVSA

-416 AGVQVSAEEA
+416 AGVEVSASEA

>member
-1 MKRRVGKT
+1 MRKRIGKT
-9 VVTVALVSSMAVTP
+9 VVAVTLVGSMAVTP
-23 VFAAPAKETGKQTK
+23 VFAAPAKENEKQTK
-37 ENSVADLQSE
+37 ESSVSDLQSE
-47 LEKVM
+47 LEQVM
-52 TKMADLETKL
+52 AKMADLETKL
-62 IAKGTEIQKASE
+62 IAKGEEIQKASK
-74 ELKQAEE
+74 ELQQAEE

-108 INAESTGD
+108 INAESAGD
-116 ALNKAEYVQAVYSYD
+116 ALNKAEYVQAVYTYD
-131 REKLQEYVD
+131 RDKLQEYVD
-140 TKKQIETL
+140 TKKEIENL
-148 KGTLE
+148 KTTLE
-153 NDKASLE
+153 KDKASLE
-160 KMNQE
+160 KMNTE

-177 QAKQAEEKQVLAA
+177 QTKQAEEQQVLAA
-190 AQAVARKR
+190 AQAVAKKR
-198 QAEGKVEQ
+198 QAEGK
-206 AEPPAKNETT
+206 AEKTDNPEKEETT
-216 PVQPGASESPQTS
+216 PAQPDESVQEQ
-229 VKPETPTEPE
+229 V
-239 TPVEPETPTEP
+239 PVEPETPSEPQTPAQPETPSEPQIPAEP
-250 ETPVEPETP
+250 ETPSEPQTPAEPETP
-259 MEPQTPVEPETLT
+259 SEPQTP
-272 EPQTP
+272 
-277 VEPEAPT
+277 A
-284 EPQTPVEPEAP
+284 
-295 TEPQAPVEPEAPTE
+295 
-309 SQTPVEPEAPTE
+309 
-321 PQTPVEPEAP
+321 
-331 TEPQTP
+331 
-337 VEPETPTEPQAPVEP
+337 EPETPEE
-352 QTPVEPEGNQ
+352 NQ
-362 SVAQQIVSA
+362 SAAQQIVSA

-416 AGVQVSAEEA
+416 AGVEVSASEA

>member
-1 MKRRVGKT
+1 MRKRIGKT
-9 VVTVALVSSMAVTP
+9 VVAVTLVGSMAVTP
-23 VFAAPAKETGKQTK
+23 VFAAPAKENEKQTK
-37 ENSVADLQSE
+37 ESSVSDLQSE
-47 LEKVM
+47 LEQVM

-62 IAKGTEIQKASE
+62 IAKGEEIQKASK
-74 ELKQAEE
+74 ELQQAEE

-108 INAESTGD
+108 INAESAGD
-116 ALNKAEYVQAVYSYD
+116 ALNKAEYVQAVYTYD
-131 REKLQEYVD
+131 RDKLQEYVD
-140 TKKQIETL
+140 TKKEIENL
-148 KGTLE
+148 KTTLE
-153 NDKASLE
+153 KDKASLE
-160 KMNQE
+160 KMNTE

-177 QAKQAEEKQVLAA
+177 QTKQAEEQQVLAA
-190 AQAVARKR
+190 AQAVAEKR
-198 QAEGKVEQ
+198 QAEGK
-206 AEPPAKNETT
+206 AEKTDNPEKEETT
-216 PVQPGASESPQTS
+216 PAQPDESVQEQVPVEPETPSEPQTPAQ
-229 VKPETPTEPE
+229 PETPSEPQTPAQPETPSEPQTPTEPE
-239 TPVEPETPTEP
+239 TPSEPQAPAEPETPS
-250 ETPVEPETP
+250 
-259 MEPQTPVEPETLT
+259 EPQTSEE
-272 EPQTP
+272 
-277 VEPEAPT
+277 
-284 EPQTPVEPEAP
+284 
-295 TEPQAPVEPEAPTE
+295 
-309 SQTPVEPEAPTE
+309 
-321 PQTPVEPEAP
+321 
-331 TEPQTP
+331 
-337 VEPETPTEPQAPVEP
+337 
-352 QTPVEPEGNQ
+352 NQ
-362 SVAQQIVSA
+362 SAAQQIVSA

-416 AGVQVSAEEA
+416 AGVEVSASEA

-461 VDWAAHT
+461 VDWAVHT

>member
-1 MKRRVGKT
+1 MRKRIGKT
-9 VVTVALVSSMAVTP
+9 VVAVTLVGSMAVTP
-23 VFAAPAKETGKQTK
+23 VFAAPAKENEKQTK
-37 ENSVADLQSE
+37 ESSVSDLQSE
-47 LEKVM
+47 LEQVM

-62 IAKGTEIQKASE
+62 IAKGEEIQKASK
-74 ELKQAEE
+74 ELQQAEE

-108 INAESTGD
+108 INAESAGD
-116 ALNKAEYVQAVYSYD
+116 ALNKAEYVQAVYTYD
-131 REKLQEYVD
+131 RDKLQEYVD
-140 TKKQIETL
+140 TKKEIENL
-148 KGTLE
+148 KTTLE
-153 NDKASLE
+153 KDKASLE
-160 KMNQE
+160 KMNTE

-177 QAKQAEEKQVLAA
+177 QTKQAEEQQVLAA
-190 AQAVARKR
+190 AQAVAEKR
-198 QAEGKVEQ
+198 QAEGK
-206 AEPPAKNETT
+206 AEKTDNPEKEETT
-216 PVQPGASESPQTS
+216 PAQPDGSVQEQ
-229 VKPETPTEPE
+229 V
-239 TPVEPETPTEP
+239 PVEPETPSEPQTPAQPETPSEPQAPAEP
-250 ETPVEPETP
+250 ETPSEPQIPAEPETP
-259 MEPQTPVEPETLT
+259 SEPQTPAQPETPSEPQAPAEPETPS

-277 VEPEAPT
+277 EE
-284 EPQTPVEPEAP
+284 
-295 TEPQAPVEPEAPTE
+295 
-309 SQTPVEPEAPTE
+309 
-321 PQTPVEPEAP
+321 
-331 TEPQTP
+331 
-337 VEPETPTEPQAPVEP
+337 
-352 QTPVEPEGNQ
+352 NQ
-362 SVAQQIVSA
+362 SAAQQIVSA

-416 AGVQVSAEEA
+416 AGVEVSASEA

>member
-1 MKRRVGKT
+1 MRKRIGKT
-9 VVTVALVSSMAVTP
+9 VVAVTLVGSMAVTP
-23 VFAAPAKETGKQTK
+23 VFAAPAKENEKQTK
-37 ENSVADLQSE
+37 ESSVSDLQSE
-47 LEKVM
+47 LEQVM

-62 IAKGTEIQKASE
+62 IAKGEEIQKASK
-74 ELKQAEE
+74 ELQQAEE

-108 INAESTGD
+108 INAESAGD
-116 ALNKAEYVQAVYSYD
+116 ALNKAEYVQAVYTYD
-131 REKLQEYVD
+131 RDKLQEYVD
-140 TKKQIETL
+140 TKKEIENL
-148 KGTLE
+148 KTTLE
-153 NDKASLE
+153 KDKASLE
-160 KMNQE
+160 KMNTE

-177 QAKQAEEKQVLAA
+177 QTKQAEEQQVLAA
-190 AQAVARKR
+190 AQAVAEKR
-198 QAEGKVEQ
+198 QAEGK
-206 AEPPAKNETT
+206 AEKTDNPEKEETT
-216 PVQPGASESPQTS
+216 PAQPDGSVQEE
-229 VKPETPTEPE
+229 V
-239 TPVEPETPTEP
+239 PVEPETPSEPQTPAQPETPSEPQAPAEP
-250 ETPVEPETP
+250 ETPSEPQIPAEPETP
-259 MEPQTPVEPETLT
+259 SEPQTP
-272 EPQTP
+272 
-277 VEPEAPT
+277 A
-284 EPQTPVEPEAP
+284 
-295 TEPQAPVEPEAPTE
+295 
-309 SQTPVEPEAPTE
+309 
-321 PQTPVEPEAP
+321 
-331 TEPQTP
+331 
-337 VEPETPTEPQAPVEP
+337 EPETPEE
-352 QTPVEPEGNQ
+352 NQ
-362 SVAQQIVSA
+362 SAAQQIVSA

-416 AGVQVSAEEA
+416 AGVEVSASEA

>member
-1 MKRRVGKT
+1 MRKRIGKT
-9 VVTVALVSSMAVTP
+9 VVAVTLAGSMAVTP
-23 VFAAPAKETGKQTK
+23 VFAAPAKENEKQTK
-37 ENSVADLQSE
+37 ESSVSDLQSE
-47 LEKVM
+47 LEQVM
-52 TKMADLETKL
+52 AKMADLETKL
-62 IAKGTEIQKASE
+62 IAKGEEIQKASK
-74 ELKQAEE
+74 ELQQAEE

-108 INAESTGD
+108 INAESAGD
-116 ALNKAEYVQAVYSYD
+116 ALNKAEYVQAVYTYD
-131 REKLQEYVD
+131 RDKLQEYVD
-140 TKKQIETL
+140 TKKEIENL
-148 KGTLE
+148 KTTLE
-153 NDKASLE
+153 KDKASLE
-160 KMNQE
+160 KMNTE

-177 QAKQAEEKQVLAA
+177 QTKQAEEQQVLAA
-190 AQAVARKR
+190 AQAVAKKR
-198 QAEGKVEQ
+198 QAEGK
-206 AEPPAKNETT
+206 AEKTDNPEKEETT
-216 PVQPGASESPQTS
+216 PVQSDGSVQEQVPVEPETPSEPQTPAQ
-229 VKPETPTEPE
+229 PETPSEPQIPTEPE
-239 TPVEPETPTEP
+239 TPSEPQTPAEPETPE
-250 ETPVEPETP
+250 E
-259 MEPQTPVEPETLT
+259 
-272 EPQTP
+272 
-277 VEPEAPT
+277 
-284 EPQTPVEPEAP
+284 
-295 TEPQAPVEPEAPTE
+295 
-309 SQTPVEPEAPTE
+309 
-321 PQTPVEPEAP
+321 
-331 TEPQTP
+331 
-337 VEPETPTEPQAPVEP
+337 
-352 QTPVEPEGNQ
+352 NQ
-362 SVAQQIVSA
+362 SAAQLIVSA

-416 AGVQVSAEEA
+416 AGVEVSASEA

>member
-1 MKRRVGKT
+1 MRKRIGKT
-9 VVTVALVSSMAVTP
+9 VVAVTLVGSMAVTP
-23 VFAAPAKETGKQTK
+23 VFAAPAKENEQQTK
-37 ENSVADLQSE
+37 ESSVSDLQSE
-47 LEKVM
+47 LERVM
-52 TKMADLETKL
+52 AKMADLETKL
-62 IAKGTEIQKASE
+62 IAKGEEIQKASK
-74 ELKQAEE
+74 ELQQAEE

-108 INAESTGD
+108 INAESAGD
-116 ALNKAEYVQAVYSYD
+116 ALNKAEYVQAVYTYD
-131 REKLQEYVD
+131 RDKLQEYVD
-140 TKKQIETL
+140 TKKEIENL
-148 KGTLE
+148 KTTLE
-153 NDKASLE
+153 KDKASLE
-160 KMNQE
+160 KMNTE

-177 QAKQAEEKQVLAA
+177 QTKQAEEQQVLAA
-190 AQAVARKR
+190 AQAVAKKR
-198 QAEGKVEQ
+198 QAEGK
-206 AEPPAKNETT
+206 AEKTDNPEKEETT
-216 PVQPGASESPQTS
+216 PVQPDGS
-229 VKPETPTEPE
+229 VQEQV
-239 TPVEPETPTEP
+239 PVEPETPSEPQTPAQPETPSEPQAPAEP
-250 ETPVEPETP
+250 ETPSEPQTPAEPETP
-259 MEPQTPVEPETLT
+259 SEPQTPAEPETPS

-277 VEPEAPT
+277 A
-284 EPQTPVEPEAP
+284 
-295 TEPQAPVEPEAPTE
+295 
-309 SQTPVEPEAPTE
+309 
-321 PQTPVEPEAP
+321 
-331 TEPQTP
+331 
-337 VEPETPTEPQAPVEP
+337 EPETPEE
-352 QTPVEPEGNQ
+352 NQ
-362 SVAQQIVSA
+362 SAAQQIVSA

-402 AGISIPRVSWDQGA
+402 AEISIPRVSWDQGA
-416 AGVQVSAEEA
+416 AGVEVSASEA